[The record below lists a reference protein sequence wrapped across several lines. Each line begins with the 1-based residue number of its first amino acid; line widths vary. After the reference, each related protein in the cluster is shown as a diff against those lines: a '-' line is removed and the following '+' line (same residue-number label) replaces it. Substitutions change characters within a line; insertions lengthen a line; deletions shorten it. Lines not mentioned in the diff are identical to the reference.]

1 MTVIVID
8 AENSALL
15 YSVDQEFVIMPRLLK
30 RVLYPKLRIF
40 IDIKLTVV

>member
-1 MTVIVID
+1 MTAIVID
-8 AENSALL
+8 ADNSALP

-30 RVLYPKLRIF
+30 RELYPLLRIF